1 MNKKLLVSVF
11 LFFFVFSFMLL
22 SQEEPKE
29 ERKGEDERISITVDK
44 VERVDSFPE
53 RMKSKIPGYTPSIE
67 SIRPKKGCDLV
78 FIHIRIVEKR
88 DLGIKFEDLEM
99 QRPNSPHLIDD
110 QGMIHWGRTYQ
121 FFTTSR
127 PKITGYLI
135 YDIPKEV
142 TTLVHLKY
150 VYQYREEPPKPQEIK
165 FGQVDVDLTLTQ

>member
-1 MNKKLLVSVF
+1 MNKKLLVSLF
-11 LFFFVFSFMLL
+11 LFLFAFSFMLL

-44 VERVDSFPE
+44 VERADSFPE
-53 RMKSKIPGYTPSIE
+53 ELRSPHYTYLP
-67 SIRPKKGCDLV
+67 PKKGRDLV
-78 FIHIRIVEKR
+78 VVYITVVEKK
-88 DLGIKFEDLEM
+88 DLKIGMTGLRLK
-99 QRPNSPHLIDD
+99 RPKSPHLIDD
-110 QGMIHWGRTYQ
+110 QGMTHWGRTFQ

-165 FGQVDVDLTLTQ
+165 FGRVDVNLTHIQ